1 MIQDY
6 PSLRS
11 PCIKSLSKV
20 HEELLAVLS
29 HVKNFTTSSYLVEL
43 ISQLEDDALVSLIF
57 KQNPELYEKF
67 PENAYANDPTC
78 LKFLQLT
85 KFDPSIFKFKS
96 FSFGTGLKS
105 GASYCQLT
113 SKYLIT
119 LVEHND
125 FAAPIQFDLSN
136 IRNLQSVGNQARFN
150 LARAAKKALISI
162 DGSES
167 TVIVLTFDSEK
178 TCKGFM
184 SKYQDFA
191 GQITL
196 STPRKISVVQDFI
209 ALSGGFGDMDYDED
223 IYDGPSQNDENIE
236 PPAMNNE
243 VSNSGIID
251 ETESLFGSPINTTKD
266 TSVSKKLGR
275 AVSVIVSES
284 VDKGSK
290 MVNPQLKEPDLFSDD
305 GYQQVP
311 DSLDQAFETFH
322 NPPVDRGPSDV
333 VVESNQPEDSKPVKA
348 IQKSD
353 IWDFESDPDITLNNP
368 QATSTVNKKYRS
380 KAMKCLTNQINSV
393 DKKRTGKK
401 NEPKKK
407 TEVKSKVND
416 KLEKFNKSG
425 VDHAAKDIPS
435 SLDSIDQHGGS
446 FLPLTSPMASAH
458 ERARTRAFSK
468 ALINSEHEAPGVTE
482 NKNMAKVE
490 TKIEK
495 KIEKKI
501 AKKIDKETEKKPVKR
516 GRKRAKDPEAESDV
530 EYIEEKPSSKK
541 GKVTTSK
548 AVKKEVATKA
558 APRVTRGK
566 KKQSEAA
573 EVDPVKEI
581 KLVNVLPSKPEAQ
594 ETFKTVNKSSK
605 VDAPEKSDKS
615 LSAISAKPDAPKGVA
630 FDKNHPVMESTRL
643 IDLKDKDKTQTDTH
657 ASTPAAQPQR
667 PQTNL
672 EQHFSLMSSAFT
684 APIAAD
690 TILSQA
696 YTNTLQRQIFES
708 ITSFSNQLVKKI
720 HIINDEINKKVMTD
734 LTSKYETLFNELR
747 DSFQSDVDEM
757 CGFITDVKG
766 LLNLPEKELTD
777 YIKQKKF
784 GTIASKK

>member
-1 MIQDY
+1 MVKESIQYYITILED
-6 PSLRS
+6 
-11 PCIKSLSKV
+11 LSQLCSNGKLGEFAKIQTKTNNLIG
-20 HEELLAVLS
+20 HLLALYNDPRLS
-29 HVKNFTTSSYLVEL
+29 EFKIAFYLVEL

-150 LARAAKKALISI
+150 LARAAKKALINI

-236 PPAMNNE
+236 PSAMNNE

-290 MVNPQLKEPDLFSDD
+290 MVNPQLKAQDLFSDD

-333 VVESNQPEDSKPVKA
+333 VVESNQPEDPKPAKA
-348 IQKSD
+348 TQKSD
-353 IWDFESDPDITLNNP
+353 IWDFESDPDVTLNNP
-368 QATSTVNKKYRS
+368 QATSTVNK
-380 KAMKCLTNQINSV
+380 
-393 DKKRTGKK
+393 KK

-425 VDHAAKDIPS
+425 VDHAVKDIPS

-458 ERARTRAFSK
+458 ERARTRALSK

-490 TKIEK
+490 TNVGKRIEK
-495 KIEKKI
+495 KTE
-501 AKKIDKETEKKPVKR
+501 KKIDKETEKKPVKR
-516 GRKRAKDPEAESDV
+516 GKKRAKDLEAESDV
-530 EYIEEKPSSKK
+530 EYIEEKPAPKK

-566 KKQSEAA
+566 KKQSEAV
-573 EVDPVKEI
+573 EVEPIKEI
-581 KLVNVLPSKPEAQ
+581 KLANALPSKPKAQ

-605 VDAPEKSDKS
+605 VNVPEKSDKS
-615 LSAISAKPDAPKGVA
+615 TSAIFAKPDAPKGVA

-643 IDLKDKDKTQTDTH
+643 IDLKDRDKTQSDGH

-667 PQTNL
+667 PQTHL

-690 TILSQA
+690 TILSEA

-784 GTIASKK
+784 GSISSKK